1 VVLEQ
6 PRNIPV
12 VHNCDICVIG
22 GSSTGVFAA
31 VRAAKMGA
39 SVAIIENNGFFGG
52 VATASMVNVWHPLYD
67 TIGEKQI
74 IGGLTAQVVNKLVK
88 RQAAQ
93 VNAKNIFFNAAE
105 LILELDNLVIS
116 QPLIRP
122 FLHTRFC
129 DAVTKDGRMTHA
141 VIEDKSGRR
150 AVAAKYF
157 IDATGDAD
165 VIARMNLPLRIN
177 DTIQPPTTCAFIYGL
192 EEVKKQNP
200 GFKLADT
207 VRDTKYPNAIKNG
220 FSWGAPAMGC
230 PGMRM
235 LAGTRVENALC
246 SDADQ
251 LTKAEFEG
259 RRQVKA
265 IRDIIHDNVK
275 GGENFAVLKLP
286 TCIGIRETRHANCLH
301 RVTESEVLNG
311 VRFHDAIGNGSYCVD
326 IHYSDRPGLT
336 FRYLNGTELYVVPGK
351 STEKKRW
358 RKPIEKDPTFYQIP
372 YRSIVPKGSQNVLVA
387 GRMIDADK
395 GAFGA
400 IRVMVNC
407 NQQGEAAGVASVIAL
422 QNNSTVAKVNTD
434 ELRKKLADGGS
445 III

>member
-1 VVLEQ
+1 
-6 PRNIPV
+6 
-12 VHNCDICVIG
+12 
-22 GSSTGVFAA
+22 
-31 VRAAKMGA
+31 
-39 SVAIIENNGFFGG
+39 
-52 VATASMVNVWHPLYD
+52 
-67 TIGEKQI
+67 
-74 IGGLTAQVVNKLVK
+74 
-88 RQAAQ
+88 
-93 VNAKNIFFNAAE
+93 
-105 LILELDNLVIS
+105 
-116 QPLIRP
+116 
-122 FLHTRFC
+122 
-129 DAVTKDGRMTHA
+129 
-141 VIEDKSGRR
+141 
-150 AVAAKYF
+150 
-157 IDATGDAD
+157 
-165 VIARMNLPLRIN
+165 
-177 DTIQPPTTCAFIYGL
+177 
-192 EEVKKQNP
+192 
-200 GFKLADT
+200 
-207 VRDTKYPNAIKNG
+207 
-220 FSWGAPAMGC
+220 
-230 PGMRM
+230 M